1 MYKLIAIDMDGTL
14 LKDDKSIS
22 EITKKSLK
30 RAQELGVKIVLT
42 SGRPIQGIKNYLDEL
57 ELTGEEDYVIGL
69 NGALI
74 CKTSD
79 YSVISSNATL
89 TGKDLKY
96 IYNKVKGLNTY
107 IHAFT
112 NNGDL
117 VNKISK
123 FSDNE
128 EKRLNI
134 KIKQVNILE
143 DVLDNDEILKVV
155 LEEEKEVL
163 DRITPKVPK
172 ELFEEYNVIRSVD
185 FMLEFMNRG
194 CNKASGL
201 EKLGEYLGIA
211 KEEVIAIGDADNDV
225 EMIEYAGLGVVMG
238 NAKEEIKSI
247 ADFITK
253 SNEEDGVA
261 FVIEKFIVDLAKGEK

>member
-22 EITKKSLK
+22 DITKMGLKS
-30 RAQELGVKIVLT
+30 AQELGVKIVLT
-42 SGRPIQGIKNYLDEL
+42 SGRPIQGIKKYLDEL
-57 ELTGEEDYVIGL
+57 DLTGEEDYVIGL

-79 YSVISSNATL
+79 YSVVSSNATL

-117 VNKISK
+117 VNKTSK

-128 EKRLNI
+128 EKRLNL
-134 KIKQVNILE
+134 KIKQVDFLK

-163 DRITPKVPK
+163 DKITAKVPK

-201 EKLGEYLGIA
+201 QKLVEYLGIS
-211 KEEVIAIGDADNDV
+211 KEEIIAIGDAENDI
-225 EMIEYAGLGVVMG
+225 EMIEYAGLGVAMG

-247 ADFITK
+247 ANFITK
-253 SNEEDGVA
+253 SNEEDGVT
-261 FVIEKFIVDLAKGEK
+261 FVIEKFIVDTAKGEK